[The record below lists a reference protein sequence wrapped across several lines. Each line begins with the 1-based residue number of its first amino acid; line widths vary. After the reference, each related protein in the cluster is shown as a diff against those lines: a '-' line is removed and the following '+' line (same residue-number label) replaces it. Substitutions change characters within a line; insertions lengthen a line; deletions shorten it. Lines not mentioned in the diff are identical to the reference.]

1 MAQTKTA
8 TGRVAEQAER
18 LRTELRKLPLV
29 RRLEQ
34 QGERAAR
41 GAEQRLDSLLDR
53 LPIATKRRVE
63 RAERRLTGL
72 TRKIRKLEKT
82 SAS

>member
-1 MAQTKTA
+1 MAPTKTA
-8 TGRVAEQAER
+8 TDRVTEQAES

-34 QGERAAR
+34 RGQRAAQ
-41 GAEQRLDSLLDR
+41 GVEQQLDSLLDR

-63 RAERRLTGL
+63 RAGRRLTEL
-72 TRKIRKLEKT
+72 TRKVRKLAK
-82 SAS
+82 APAA